1 MVIFITS
8 KLFIKT
14 LNNNIKYLTL
24 SKGVFYDENFRP
36 IFSLSSDYSF
46 DSDIPLG
53 ERKYVYYCEDNCGGK
68 IVVSN
73 ECPLPNSITG
83 CYFLGVVYNDNGN
96 LGLRTYLENDINYY
110 RNCEFYLQELLSNVE
125 IFENGKLYLTNQ
137 IVIFNGLI
145 CVCQRDHV
153 ANGFISNFWM
163 VLNYSGF
170 SGFSGFSGEVGAS
183 EYSGFSGF
191 SGFSGESGYSGF
203 SGFSGESGQ
212 SGFSGFSGESGQSG
226 FSGFSGE
233 SGQSGFSGFSGESG
247 QSGFSGFSGESGQ
260 SGFSGFS
267 GESGQSGFSG
277 FSGES
282 GQSGFSGFSG
292 ESGQSG
298 FSGFSG
304 ESGYSGFSGIC
315 DCSGFIKLNG
325 GSPDYTGH
333 PIVMDPEG
341 YISESETG
349 GGDGYYYPL
358 PNVYSSDVYMVLVY
372 PKRYVD
378 IAAFY
383 THSISNLV
391 EKDGVN
397 GKIKCGSSTPP
408 SSTIEAYVISFK
420 VT

>member
-203 SGFSGESGQ
+203 SG
-212 SGFSGFSGESGQSG
+212 
-226 FSGFSGE
+226 
-233 SGQSGFSGFSGESG
+233 
-247 QSGFSGFSGESGQ
+247 
-260 SGFSGFS
+260 
-267 GESGQSGFSG
+267 
-277 FSGES
+277 
-282 GQSGFSGFSG
+282 
-292 ESGQSG
+292 
-298 FSGFSG
+298 
-304 ESGYSGFSGIC
+304 IC